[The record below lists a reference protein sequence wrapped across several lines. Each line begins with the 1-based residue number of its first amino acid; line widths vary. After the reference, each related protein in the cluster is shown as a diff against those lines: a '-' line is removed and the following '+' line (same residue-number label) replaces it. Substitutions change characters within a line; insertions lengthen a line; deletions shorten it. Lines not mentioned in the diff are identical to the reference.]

1 MLKDGDNQHEIR
13 QRAPQSVYR
22 NSKQVFIIMP
32 FHEKQQ
38 KPTRFFA
45 IFVEANESDV

>member
-1 MLKDGDNQHEIR
+1 MKFVNVR
-13 QRAPQSVYR
+13 R
-22 NSKQVFIIMP
+22 KVFTETASRFSSFNMP

-38 KPTRFFA
+38 KLTRFFA